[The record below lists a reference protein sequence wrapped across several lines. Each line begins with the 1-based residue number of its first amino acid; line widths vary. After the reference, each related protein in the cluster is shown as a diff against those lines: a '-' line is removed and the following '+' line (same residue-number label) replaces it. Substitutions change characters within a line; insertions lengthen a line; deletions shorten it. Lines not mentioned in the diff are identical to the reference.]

1 VDNLYEAGAVRNI
14 ASFYE
19 QITAGDTTNP
29 TVRRA
34 VDSALA
40 TILGREA
47 ARRRERLTWQQL
59 LKENQ
64 RLEVDL
70 KGLKT

>member
-1 VDNLYEAGAVRNI
+1 MYCLEAHSPI
-14 ASFYE
+14 ALFYKCVA
-19 QITAGDTTNP
+19 IGDTTNP
-29 TVRRA
+29 TAHRA

-40 TILGREA
+40 CILGREA
-47 ARRRERLTWQQL
+47 ARRRERMTWSQL

-70 KGLKT
+70 KGLKI